1 MNKQILIVDDDDDI
15 LNALRLALQSANY
28 QVEAAQDGLS
38 ALEKLKHYQPDLII
52 TDYNMPHMNGDVLFQ
67 MVKQDP
73 RHKTIPF
80 IFLTANND
88 SPTKVKSLQNGA
100 TDYIIKPFSKDELLA
115 RVATHIAYRD
125 TLKDDFQQKLEQL
138 RADLLNN
145 VSHELRT
152 PLAVIMGYAGVLL
165 EDMNETPGVQ
175 QQFLQS
181 IQKASLRLKKVIEN
195 LLFLSKAQ
203 SEQIEYYPQPLQVAT
218 LLNSLLSQYHQ
229 SVDGELVV
237 DLPAHPLPIIAADHK
252 MIKMAIEQLIDNAFK
267 FKAAGQQAFVTVS
280 AQTTENELRIS
291 VQDKGIGIGPQAL
304 SHIFKPLSQADASS
318 TRSYGGTGA
327 GLKIVQVVA
336 NKHNGRIEVE
346 SQEGKGS
353 TFTLVLPLENAA

>member
-1 MNKQILIVDDDDDI
+1 MSNQILIVDDDNDI

-28 QVEAAQDGLS
+28 QVETTQDGLN

-52 TDYNMPHMNGDVLFQ
+52 TDYNMPHMNGDVFFQ

-73 RHKTIPF
+73 RHKAIPF
-80 IFLTANND
+80 IFLTANHD
-88 SPTKVKSLQNGA
+88 AATKVRSLQNGA
-100 TDYIIKPFSKDELLA
+100 TDYITKPFSKDELLA

-125 TLKDDFQQKLEQL
+125 TLKDDFQQQLEQL

-165 EDMNETPGVQ
+165 EDMHEAPGVQ

-181 IQKASLRLKKVIEN
+181 IQQASLRLKKVIEN

-203 SEQIEYYPQPLQVAT
+203 SGQIAYYPQPLRIEP
-218 LLNSLLSQYHQ
+218 LLRSLLEQYRQ
-229 SVDGELVV
+229 NSDDELMLN
-237 DLPAHPLPIIAADHK
+237 LPSRPLPPLTADPK
-252 MIKMAIEQLIDNAFK
+252 MVTTAIEQLIDNALK
-267 FKAAGQQAFVTVS
+267 FKATGQQASVTVS
-280 AQTTENELRIS
+280 ALATENEIHIS
-291 VQDKGIGIGPQAL
+291 VQDKGVGLNAQDL
-304 SHIFKPLSQADASS
+304 SHIFKPLSQADASA

-327 GLKIVQVVA
+327 GLKIVQIVA
-336 NKHNGRIEVE
+336 DKHNGRIEVE

-353 TFTLVLPLENAA
+353 TFTLVFPL

>member
-1 MNKQILIVDDDDDI
+1 MTKQILIVDDDYDI

-28 QVEAAQDGLS
+28 QVETAQDGLG
-38 ALEKLKHYQPDLII
+38 ALEKLKHYQPDLIV

-73 RHKTIPF
+73 RQKTIPF
-80 IFLTANND
+80 IFLTANHD
-88 SPTKVKSLQNGA
+88 AATKVRSLQNGA
-100 TDYIIKPFSKDELLA
+100 TDYITKPFSKDELLA
-115 RVATHIAYRD
+115 RVATHIAYHD
-125 TLKDDFQQKLEQL
+125 TLKNDFEQKLEQL

-165 EDMNETPGVQ
+165 EDMHETPGVQ

-203 SEQIEYYPQPLQVAT
+203 SGQIAYYPQSLQIEPLLTA
-218 LLNSLLSQYHQ
+218 LLEQYRQNSNN
-229 SVDGELVV
+229 
-237 DLPAHPLPIIAADHK
+237 DLALNLPSHPLPILTADPK
-252 MIKMAIEQLIDNAFK
+252 MIKTALEQLIDNALK
-267 FKAAGQQAFVTVS
+267 FKATGQQASVTVS
-280 AQTTENELRIS
+280 ALATENEIHIN
-291 VQDKGIGIGPQAL
+291 VQDKGVGL
-304 SHIFKPLSQADASS
+304 SAQDLAHIFKPLAQADASA

-336 NKHNGRIEVE
+336 ETHNGRVEVE

-353 TFTLVLPLENAA
+353 TFTLILPIIAS